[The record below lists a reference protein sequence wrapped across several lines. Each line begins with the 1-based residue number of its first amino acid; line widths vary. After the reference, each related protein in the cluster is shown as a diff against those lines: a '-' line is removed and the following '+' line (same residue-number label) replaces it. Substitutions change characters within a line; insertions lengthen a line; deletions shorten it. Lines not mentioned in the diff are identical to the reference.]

1 MVQQYMNQHRNEF
14 DYTIAMLHHHVL
26 PVNFVEEFDFSDK
39 KVSMLLDAESVIS
52 TLLGCGVNA
61 ILHGHQHQPYFS
73 SIERIIP
80 GYIDGGQKSFCK
92 RSWQLSVQGVLV
104 QNLHI
109 SIRLAGIHI
118 ILSLSTVITDCISL
132 NAFVVKMVW
141 GSFPIM
147 KKK

>member
-1 MVQQYMNQHRNEF
+1 MNQHRNEF

-80 GYIDGGQKSFCK
+80 GYIDGGQKKLLQKKLAVVGAGSIGAK
-92 RSWQLSVQGVLV
+92 SSHINSIGRNTYNIISIDSD
-104 QNLHI
+104 NRLHI
-109 SIRLAGIHI
+109 IERVRGENGVGFFSYNEKEI
-118 ILSLSTVITDCISL
+118 IL
-132 NAFVVKMVW
+132 
-141 GSFPIM
+141 
-147 KKK
+147 

>member
-1 MVQQYMNQHRNEF
+1 MMLNLLFQRFLVVESMRFYMGISISHTFHRLNGL
-14 DYTIAMLHHHVL
+14 Y
-26 PVNFVEEFDFSDK
+26 
-39 KVSMLLDAESVIS
+39 LDIS
-52 TLLGCGVNA
+52 TA
-61 ILHGHQHQPYFS
+61 AK
-73 SIERIIP
+73 
-80 GYIDGGQKSFCK
+80 KSFCK